1 LEAAA
6 TLKWQAA
13 ATLLNNLYQCED
25 ESDDVEDDEE
35 EEGNPLSV
43 CEVA

>member
-1 LEAAA
+1 M
-6 TLKWQAA
+6 WQAA